1 MAMVIRV
8 VSGLA
13 VLKEDNLSL
22 KLNDSRE
29 CLPYLQ
35 SSRPDDMDGKRTIS
49 LNMLTLGTVREEM
62 IMYKALLRTIL
73 TKGLV
78 RVLNIEMV

>member
-1 MAMVIRV
+1 
-8 VSGLA
+8 
-13 VLKEDNLSL
+13 
-22 KLNDSRE
+22 
-29 CLPYLQ
+29 
-35 SSRPDDMDGKRTIS
+35 MDGKRTIS

-62 IMYKALLRTIL
+62 IMYKALLRAIL